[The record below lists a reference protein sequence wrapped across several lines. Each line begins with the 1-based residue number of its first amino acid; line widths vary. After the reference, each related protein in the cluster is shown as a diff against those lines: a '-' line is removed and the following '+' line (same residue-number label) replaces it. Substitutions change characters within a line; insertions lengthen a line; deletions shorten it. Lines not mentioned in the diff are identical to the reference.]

1 MQLNGHNLIPAL
13 HNLITATG
21 KGFPLLPPFH
31 TNRTA
36 KGIERPCLP
45 RRRIIRQAGNEI
57 LRLCMN
63 KRPCHTEGEADFH
76 LVALLPGIL
85 QRHAVHLCRRR
96 IVIVTGNGR
105 RPRAV
110 LLNLKVALTGVVRE
124 FTAVHDLCRTGL
136 SGIPDNRICPGFDV
150 FCRLNKR
157 CIR

>member
-1 MQLNGHNLIPAL
+1 MQLNGHHFIPAL

-45 RRRIIRQAGNEI
+45 RWRIIRQAGNEI

-63 KRPCHTEGEADFH
+63 KCPGHTETEAHFH

-85 QRHAVHLCRRR
+85 QRHAVHICRRR

-105 RPRAV
+105 CPRAV

-124 FTAVHDLCRTGL
+124 FTAVNHLGRTGL
-136 SGIPDNRICPGFDV
+136 SGIPDNRIRPGFDV
-150 FCRLNKR
+150 FRRLNKR
-157 CIR
+157 CIL

>member
-1 MQLNGHNLIPAL
+1 
-13 HNLITATG
+13 
-21 KGFPLLPPFH
+21 
-31 TNRTA
+31 
-36 KGIERPCLP
+36 
-45 RRRIIRQAGNEI
+45 
-57 LRLCMN
+57 MN

-85 QRHAVHLCRRR
+85 QRHTVHLCRRR